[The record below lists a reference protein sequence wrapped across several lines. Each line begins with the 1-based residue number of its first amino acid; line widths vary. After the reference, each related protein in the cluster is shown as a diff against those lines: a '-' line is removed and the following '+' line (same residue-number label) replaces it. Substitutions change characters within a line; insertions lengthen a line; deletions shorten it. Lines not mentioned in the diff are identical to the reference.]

1 MSGGASV
8 DPKWIENEIE
18 MLTKTQGMYKVY
30 ALGAK
35 TKPEQERW
43 KKELSNI
50 EHRLE
55 HARDRLEKARKRYA
69 LRVGA

>member
-18 MLTKTQGMYKVY
+18 MLEKTLAMYQIY
-30 ALGAK
+30 ATGAK

-43 KKELSNI
+43 KKDIAGL
-50 EHRLE
+50 EHRLT
-55 HARDRLEKARKRYA
+55 HAKERLEKARKQYA